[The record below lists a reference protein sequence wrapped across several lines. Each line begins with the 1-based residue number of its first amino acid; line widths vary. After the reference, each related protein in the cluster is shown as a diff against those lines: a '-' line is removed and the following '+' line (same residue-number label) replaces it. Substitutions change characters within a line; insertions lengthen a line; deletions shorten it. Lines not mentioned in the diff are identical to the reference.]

1 MNEIVKQEEV
11 GTADKVKLGA
21 AIAIVLAGVAGFYL
35 LKGEQ
40 APWVRWVAFAVSLV
54 AGLGVFAVS
63 QYGRDVWRF
72 ALDSRIELYKV
83 FWPTRQETQTTTL
96 VVFVFVIALA
106 MFFWGLDALL
116 AWITRS
122 IIGTSTEAGG

>member
-11 GTADKVKLGA
+11 GTADKVKLGV
-21 AIAIVLAGVAGFYL
+21 AIAIVLAGVAAFYL

-40 APWVRWVAFAVSLV
+40 APWVRWVAFSVSLV
-54 AGLGVFAVS
+54 AGFGVLAIS

-96 VVFVFVIALA
+96 VVFVFVIVLA
-106 MFFWGLDALL
+106 IFFWGLDALL

-122 IIGTSTEAGG
+122 LLGTTPDVGG